1 METPVSGAS
10 GAPTPEEQPI
20 NPKLLLPKADSTLF
34 DVGKAVETR
43 WAQVPG
49 LTLLWTTPAAY
60 STSLADFGSNQTEKR
75 RISAERSPNVER
87 LMELDD
93 IADNALPFLK
103 GYINEEAGTRA
114 KGRTHY
120 AAHGM
125 VLGGK
130 KQKVVEWADDREARV
145 KGIEMLLTKL
155 RTGGEGG
162 KPLPYA
168 DRKFGEAFW
177 DKWLAEYKP
186 LVEKSGSDAGSVSHK
201 VSKKDAAK
209 KDVLK
214 TLRAI
219 IYLLKAN
226 YPDTFEAELRL
237 WGFRKESY

>member
-10 GAPTPEEQPI
+10 GAPAPEEQPV
-20 NPKLLLPKADSTLF
+20 NPKLLLPKADPTLY

-43 WAQVPG
+43 WALVPA
-49 LTLLWTTPAAY
+49 LTLLWTTPATF
-60 STSLADFGSNQTEKR
+60 STNLADFGANMTEKR
-75 RISAERSPNVER
+75 RVSAERSPNVER

-93 IADNALPFLK
+93 IAEDALPFLK
-103 GYINEEAGTRA
+103 SYINEEAGSRE
-114 KGRTHY
+114 KGSTHY

-125 VLGGK
+125 VLVGK
-130 KQKVVEWADDREARV
+130 KQKNMAWAYDRQERV
-145 KGIEMLLTKL
+145 TGVEMLLNKL

-162 KPLPYA
+162 TALPYA
-168 DRKFGEAFW
+168 SRKYGVDFW
-177 DKWLAEYKP
+177 DNWLKEYQP
-186 LVEKSGSDAGSVSHK
+186 LVEKSGGDAGTVSHK
-201 VSKKDAAK
+201 VSKKDEAK

-226 YPDTFEAELRL
+226 YPDTFEAELRV